1 MASRI
6 SRAALCAVLA
16 LSATAVPPATA
27 QEIAVSDT
35 QTPDG
40 WDASDWDLGDSGF
53 QPEEGWRFGKLA
65 NGMRYIIRPND
76 RPEQTAIIRLHIAAG
91 SLDERDDER
100 GFAHFVEH
108 MAFNGSTN
116 VPEGEMVKLLEREG
130 LAFGADTNASTGFDE
145 TIYKLDLPRAEPELL
160 DTALMMM
167 RETVGELTFDAEAVA
182 RERGVIL
189 SERRVRNT
197 YSLKNVIDSFEFL
210 YPHGR
215 VSERLPIGTL
225 ESLEGAT
232 AEGLRAFWE
241 REYLPEDTVLVL
253 SGDFPAAAAE
263 QAIREHFADWQRVG
277 VAGEIEAGT
286 VDPALAGQTDIYL
299 DPALSET
306 VTLARHAPYIDR
318 PDTLAERQRSLLT
331 SIGSRIIARRIQRL
345 SRSEDP
351 PFRGVSIGASDYF
364 EDGRTMQ
371 LSVATED
378 GGWQRGLEAAIAEY
392 RTALEYGFSE
402 AELAEQVANIRTAL
416 ENAAANSQTR
426 TNAQFVGQAA
436 KIIKGNGVP
445 TGPAESLARFEEF
458 APQITPDA
466 VLTALKDEYIDLGDP
481 LIRFTGKTA
490 PAGGEAALREVAEAA
505 FAARVEPPSEI
516 ETSEFAYTDFGEAGE
531 VVSDTRTE
539 PYGIRTVRFANGVML
554 NIKPTELEADRVRVT
569 MNLDGGALLK
579 TPDEPLNVELVGLLS
594 AGGLGEHS
602 RDELQTILSG
612 RSVGAG
618 FSADGE
624 TFVASA
630 VTTPR
635 DFELQLQLMAAYLTD
650 PGYRDEGLGPWRQS
664 LADFFAR
671 LGKTPASAYSEAV
684 GPILSDRDPRFSRQ
698 PMEAYQALDYSDLR
712 TVLDDRLATGAIE
725 IGIVGDI
732 DEAEAIDLVAQTF
745 GALPSREAAFQ
756 ERTDARQRSF
766 TDERRTYVVPHD
778 GEQDQ
783 ALMRLV
789 WPTDDDS
796 DWDRSSGMTL
806 LASVVRLKLLE
817 KLREELGQAYSAS
830 ATSAMSDTYDGYGT
844 FSVGAQVDAGQLDAV
859 REAIGEV
866 LTELRST
873 PVDADTLQRAR
884 QPILESLANRL
895 KTNAGWITLADR
907 AQSEADYLQRLSAAE
922 DRYRAMTTDD
932 LLNLAQQY
940 LEPAEAVEIRV
951 VPREQAGQAQ

>member
-6 SRAALCAVLA
+6 SRAALCAALA
-16 LSATAVPPATA
+16 LSAAAVPPANA
-27 QEIAVSDT
+27 QQSGVSNS
-35 QTPDG
+35 QRANG
-40 WDASDWDLGDSGF
+40 WNASDWDAGDSEF
-53 QPEEGWRFGKLA
+53 QPEEGWRFGKLE
-65 NGMRYIIRPND
+65 NGMRYIVRPND
-76 RPEQTAIIRLHIAAG
+76 RPEQTAVVRLHISTG

-130 LAFGADTNASTGFDE
+130 LSFGADTNASTGFDE
-145 TIYKLDLPRAEPELL
+145 TVYKLDLPRADAELL
-160 DTALMMM
+160 DTALMLM

-210 YPHGR
+210 YPQGR
-215 VSERLPIGTL
+215 VSQRLPIGILETL
-225 ESLEGAT
+225 EEAT

-241 REYLPEDTVLVL
+241 REYLPEDTVLVI
-253 SGDFPAAAAE
+253 SGDFPASEAE
-263 QAIREHFADWQRVG
+263 QAIRGHFADWQRFG
-277 VAGEIEAGT
+277 EAEEIEAGT
-286 VDPALAGQTDIYL
+286 VDPALSGQTDIYL

-364 EDGRTMQ
+364 EAGRTMQ

-402 AELAEQVANIRTAL
+402 AELAEQIANIRTSL

-426 TNAQFVGQAA
+426 TNAQFAGQAA
-436 KIIKGNGVP
+436 TIIKGNGVP

-466 VLTALKDEYIDLGDP
+466 VLAALKDEYVDLGDP

-490 PAGGEAALREVAEAA
+490 PAGGETALREVVEVA
-505 FAARVEPPSEI
+505 FAAPVAPPSET
-516 ETSEFAYTDFGEAGE
+516 ETAYFAYTDFGEPGD

-569 MNLDGGALLK
+569 MNLDGGNLLK
-579 TPDEPLNVELVGLLS
+579 TRDDPLAVELVGLLS

-602 RDELQTILSG
+602 RDELQTMLSG

-635 DFELQLQLMAAYLTD
+635 DLELQLQLMAAYLTD
-650 PGYRDEGLGPWRQS
+650 PGYREEGLGPWRQS

-671 LGKTPASAYSEAV
+671 LGRTPASAYSEAV
-684 GPILSDRDPRFSRQ
+684 GPILSDGDPRFSRQ
-698 PMEAYQALDYSDLR
+698 PIEAYEALDYADLR
-712 TVLDDRLATGAIE
+712 SVLDDRLSAGAIE
-725 IGIVGDI
+725 IGIVGDVEE
-732 DEAEAIDLVAQTF
+732 DEAIALVARTF
-745 GALPSREAAFQ
+745 GALPAREDAFR

-766 TDERRTYVVPHD
+766 VGERRTYVVPHD

-783 ALMRLV
+783 ALIRLV
-789 WPTDDDS
+789 WPTADDS
-796 DWDRSSGMTL
+796 DWARSSGMTL
-806 LASVVRLKLLE
+806 LAGVVRLKLLE

-830 ATSAMSDTYDGYGT
+830 ATSAMSDTYEGYGT
-844 FSVGAQVDAGQLDAV
+844 FAVGAQVDAGQLDAV

-866 LTELRST
+866 LADLRST
-873 PVDADTLQRAR
+873 PVDDDTLQRAR

-895 KTNAGWITLADR
+895 KTNGGWITLTDR
-907 AQSEADYLQRLSAAE
+907 AQSEADYLDRLSTAE
-922 DRYRAMTTDD
+922 DRYRAMTADD
-932 LLNLAQQY
+932 LLKLLREY
-940 LEPAEAVEIRV
+940 LEPSEAVEIRV
-951 VPREQAGQAQ
+951 VPRAQAGLTQ